1 MKKCT
6 DALLSFLSAAADKM
20 AIQSLSEVSS
30 AGWYQPEIDDSI
42 ICSTIKAND
51 KKRAQLKLRSRC
63 EIDEKSLWNN
73 GFSLFLITYKRG
85 I

>member
-30 AGWYQPEIDDSI
+30 AGWYQPEIDESI
-42 ICSTIKAND
+42 ICRTIKAND
-51 KKRAQLKLRSRC
+51 KQ
-63 EIDEKSLWNN
+63 DV
-73 GFSLFLITYKRG
+73 
-85 I
+85 

>member
-51 KKRAQLKLRSRC
+51 KERA
-63 EIDEKSLWNN
+63 
-73 GFSLFLITYKRG
+73 
-85 I
+85 

>member
-42 ICSTIKAND
+42 ICSTIKQMI
-51 KKRAQLKLRSRC
+51 RREHS
-63 EIDEKSLWNN
+63 
-73 GFSLFLITYKRG
+73 
-85 I
+85 